1 MTVGPPFSAHPDLA
15 GYLDALRDRARIPVY
30 TGAGDRSA
38 ALTESAELAELAE
51 LAVLTDSAEL
61 GAAAR
66 LSNEAAPPGPAGGVL
81 VLAPPGS
88 AAAPVAAALAE
99 RVGGTFTGWAPGEPA
114 TLADA
119 LADARTDAPASGAE
133 GGVDHVVLA
142 ALADELSLDLVL
154 GTLDATAAL
163 RRAGHGDA
171 ALGVVLGRD
180 LGELS
185 RLIAKGLGCGLRT
198 PPDHPQL
205 CVAPWGDGQRADTP
219 GVHWVTGADARAEVV
234 APLLTGRRHG
244 LVSFAV
250 AGREHGLVLSDT
262 VVCGAVGDRAAA
274 GQAPAPA
281 GAPSCAFTGQCF
293 RPGVDAAGVVP
304 AREVRADVVLAN
316 SCMSWRPGHGLVA
329 ADYQLTNAFA
339 HGTAAAFIGAVHRMV
354 PDVRLNRLAHRAAA
368 AGADV
373 GRLGILLNRQAA
385 GREVPH
391 YLVLGLPWVV
401 PVPGAGPVRLEDLA
415 ALVDRTAPAGDGGT
429 RARLRQAGR
438 AIRALRELPLAGLLP
453 ADGLP
458 ELDARVTTA
467 VAVLKGDPSVV
478 ATDADGDPVERLL
491 ERVAEAEYGVALD
504 LYDFGQVSESSL
516 NEVWEDFLETTAVPG
531 TVRCRY
537 CGGPTATVT
546 GRHPA
551 HPRLVREVRA
561 CHSCGPVLDL
571 PAGSPIHDITVD
583 CPPVWP
589 RPGTVTVEVTV
600 TAADPSA
607 EEPAEGL
614 AEGPA
619 GGFPAAVL
627 VQVARGAV
635 HGLAG
640 PEPQRLRLVPG
651 SPLRV
656 RAEVEVAEHAF
667 AHPEHAV
674 RAVVVAGGQ
683 VHSASRPVAV
693 RPAQG

>member
-1 MTVGPPFSAHPDLA
+1 MTVGPPFSAHPGLA
-15 GYLDALRDRARIPVY
+15 SYLDALRDRARIPVY
-30 TGAGDRSA
+30 GAADDRTA
-38 ALTESAELAELAE
+38 ALTE
-51 LAVLTDSAEL
+51 LTAP
-61 GAAAR
+61 AR
-66 LSNEAAPPGPAGGVL
+66 PSNDPAPPGPVGGVL

-99 RVGGTFTGWAPGEPA
+99 RVGGTFTTGAPGG
-114 TLADA
+114 
-119 LADARTDAPASGAE
+119 ASTPGR
-133 GGVDHVVLA
+133 GDVDHVVLV
-142 ALADELSLDLVL
+142 ALAAELSLGPVL
-154 GTLDATAAL
+154 DTLDATAAL
-163 RRAGHGDA
+163 RREGRGEA

-185 RLIAKGLGCGLRT
+185 RLIAKGLGSGLRT

-205 CVAPWGDGQRADTP
+205 CVAPWGGRQRDDTP
-219 GVHWVTGADARAEVV
+219 GVHWVTGPDARAEVV

-262 VVCGAVGDRAAA
+262 VVCGAVGDRTA
-274 GQAPAPA
+274 GRAPAPA

-293 RPGVDAAGVVP
+293 RPGVDAAGVVL

-354 PDVRLNRLAHRAAA
+354 PDVGLNRLAHRAAA

-373 GRLGILLNRQAA
+373 GRLGVLLNRRAA

-401 PVPGAGPVRLEDLA
+401 PVPGAGPVRLEDLD
-415 ALVDRTAPAGDGGT
+415 ALVGEPVPPPGGPAAATQDDRT

-458 ELDARVTTA
+458 ELDARVSTA
-467 VAVLKGDPSVV
+467 VAVLKGDPSVL
-478 ATDADGDPVERLL
+478 ATDADGDGDPVERLL
-491 ERVAEAEYGVALD
+491 EQVAEAEYGVAFD

-531 TVRCRY
+531 TARCPY

-551 HPRLVREVRA
+551 HPGLERAVLA
-561 CHSCGPVLDL
+561 CHTCGPVLDL
-571 PAGSPIHDITVD
+571 PTGSPVRDISID
-583 CPPVWP
+583 CPPVW
-589 RPGTVTVEVTV
+589 RSPGTVTVEVTV
-600 TAADPSA
+600 TAVDGAV
-607 EEPAEGL
+607 EVL
-614 AEGPA
+614 
-619 GGFPAAVL
+619 PAAVL
-627 VQVARGAV
+627 VQVARGAA
-635 HGLAG
+635 HGLAV

-651 SPLRV
+651 SPLLV
-656 RAEVEVAEHAF
+656 RAEVEVAEDAF

-674 RAVVVAGGQ
+674 RAVVVAGGR
-683 VHSASRPVAV
+683 VHSATRPVAV
-693 RPAQG
+693 RPVAVPPPA